1 MKPLII
7 HQYQQIVD
15 STARQMTIQQPS
27 EGWLRTVRQALGMSG
42 AQLARKMGVTR
53 SQISQSE
60 KNELSGAISLKTLQA
75 MAEAMNCRVVYALV
89 PNGTPN
95 GTTKELVADQA
106 QKKAAQLVRQ
116 AHIHMA
122 LESQALH
129 PEQLRIEE
137 ERIKYELI
145 REMPNDLWNDD

>member
-1 MKPLII
+1 MKSLII
-7 HQYQQIVD
+7 RQYQQIVD
-15 STARQMTIQQPS
+15 SAAQQMAIPRPS
-27 EGWLRTVRQALGMSG
+27 EGWLRTMRKALGMSG
-42 AQLARKMGVTR
+42 AQLARKMGLTR

-89 PNGTPN
+89 PNGT
-95 GTTKELVADQA
+95 TTELVADQA
-106 QKKAAQLVRQ
+106 QKKAEQLVRQ

-145 REMPNDLWNDD
+145 REMPNDLWNDN

>member
-15 STARQMTIQQPS
+15 SAAQQMAITQPP
-27 EGWLRTVRQALGMSG
+27 EGWLRTVRRALGMSG
-42 AQLARKMGVTR
+42 AQLARKMGLTR

-89 PNGTPN
+89 PNGT
-95 GTTKELVADQA
+95 TEQLVAEQA

-122 LESQALH
+122 LESQALN

-137 ERIKYELI
+137 QRIKYELI
-145 REMPNDLWNDD
+145 RVMPNDLWNDN

>member
-1 MKPLII
+1 MKPLIT

-15 STARQMTIQQPS
+15 SAAQQMAITQPP
-27 EGWLRTVRQALGMSG
+27 EGWLRTVRRALGMSG
-42 AQLARKMGVTR
+42 AQLARKMGLTR

-89 PNGTPN
+89 PNGT
-95 GTTKELVADQA
+95 TKELIANQA

-116 AHIHMA
+116 THIHMA
-122 LESQALH
+122 LESQALN

-145 REMPNDLWNDD
+145 REMPNDLWNDN

>member
-1 MKPLII
+1 MKSLIV

-15 STARQMTIQQPS
+15 STAQQMVITQPP
-27 EGWLRTVRQALGMSG
+27 EGWLRTVRKALGMSG
-42 AQLARKMGVTR
+42 AQLARKMGLTR

-89 PNGTPN
+89 PNS
-95 GTTKELVADQA
+95 TTKELVAEQA
-106 QKKAAQLVRQ
+106 QKKATQLVRQ
-116 AHIHMA
+116 THIHMA

-145 REMPNDLWNDD
+145 REMPNDLWNDN